1 MKFLIKV
8 ALILI
13 LGILVYNYFWG
24 TPEEKATS
32 KQVYTKVKDLTVSVV
47 DVLKQ
52 EKDKFNKG
60 KYDSAIDKVENV
72 ISTLRSNKKELSS
85 SEQNQVEQLNLEKDQ
100 LKTDIERTN
109 KLPEKQ
115 ADEASKKLDE
125 RLMDLLHR
133 AEEIVKNK

>member
-1 MKFLIKV
+1 MKFLIKA

-13 LGILVYNYFWG
+13 VGILVYNYFWG

-32 KQVYTKVKDLTVSVV
+32 TQVYTKVKDLTVSVV

-60 KYDSAIDKVENV
+60 KYDTAIDKVENV

-109 KLPEKQ
+109 KLPEKE
-115 ADEASKKLDE
+115 ADEASKKLDD
-125 RLMDLLHR
+125 RLMNLLHK
-133 AEEIVKNK
+133 AEEIVRKK